1 MTYALG
7 TDAINFTNDGY
18 YDATKES
25 AEVKDGKLIL
35 PIQAVE
41 TKETGSIGSVEV
53 KVSTTNYH
61 DFTLTINVEATNKTV
76 PTGTPTLSKTTLA
89 WGEQLNTITLSGAMK
104 DGDTEVKGTFVWTSP
119 ETTPDSMS
127 V

>member
-7 TDAINFTNDGY
+7 TDAINFTTMVIT
-18 YDATKES
+18 DATKES

-35 PIQAVE
+35 PIQAVK
-41 TKETGSIGSVEV
+41 TDTTGNIGFVQV

-61 DFTLTINVEATNKTV
+61 DFTLTINVNATNKIV

-89 WGEQLNTITLSGAMK
+89 WGRTA
-104 DGDTEVKGTFVWTSP
+104 
-119 ETTPDSMS
+119 
-127 V
+127 